1 MKKILFA
8 LLIISLAFTVGCKK
22 KAGEETK
29 KEQSG
34 TTTTKTET
42 KNVAGAT
49 DSELGFYPANSTVV
63 GSVDLDAIKNIK
75 SIKAILDAELPKV
88 EKEIGISFEK
98 ATAANF
104 YATLKGMNEDPTGA
118 VVVKNLDMTPVSK
131 DAKKDETVDGVKVFH
146 MDSESG
152 FAVIDGDSIIGTID
166 AIKTTIKV
174 KKGSEKNL
182 ASSSNNAIFKETLS
196 KLGKTVFKVAFVP
209 SSEIEAELKKL
220 AEEQPMFANV
230 INNFKAASFGVGV
243 EGETLN
249 FYLNAKSDKD
259 SIKALAE
266 MLNGQVTAM
275 GGEIENQLK
284 ALEEMIGKDGV
295 EMLSKAFKSLKIKAE
310 GEYVLVSF
318 SVESKLIEKGTSML
332 PMLMGGGF

>member
-1 MKKILFA
+1 MKKIIFA
-8 LLIISLAFTVGCKK
+8 LLIISLAFTFGCKK
-22 KAGEETK
+22 KTGEETK
-29 KEQSG
+29 TEKSG
-34 TTTTKTET
+34 TTTTKGET
-42 KNVAGAT
+42 KGVTGAT
-49 DSELGFYPANSTVV
+49 DSELAFYPSNSTVV
-63 GSVDLDAIKNIK
+63 GNIDITAIKNIK
-75 SIKAILDAELPKV
+75 GIKAILDAELPKV
-88 EKEIGISFEK
+88 EKEIGLSFDK
-98 ATAANF
+98 ASAANF
-104 YATLKGMNEDPTGA
+104 YATLKSMNEDPTGA

-131 DAKKDETVDGVKVFH
+131 NAKKDETVDGVKIYH

-152 FAVIDGDSIIGTID
+152 FAVIDGDSIVGTID

-209 SSEIEAELKKL
+209 SSEFEAELKKL
-220 AEEQPMFANV
+220 AEEQPMFASV
-230 INNFKAASFGVGV
+230 INNFKAASFGVGI

-249 FYLNAKSDKD
+249 FYFNAKSDKD
-259 SIKALAE
+259 SIKGLAD

-275 GGEIENQLK
+275 GGEIDNQLK
-284 ALEEMIGKDGV
+284 GLEEIVEKDGV

-310 GEYVLVSF
+310 GDYILVSF
-318 SVESKLIEKGTSML
+318 SVESKLLDKGAAML